1 MTVDAPN
8 KPAGRSARI
17 ALMVSLA
24 LNVLFIG
31 GFASAFVM
39 HHHGHHGR
47 KESGLMAFARTLP
60 AERKD
65 MIKQKIAGEQS
76 NMATLNKAEHDA
88 RTAARN
94 VLLEEPFDNAKF
106 KAALDKAVDA
116 DAQTKHARMALLASA
131 TSDLTPD
138 ERKQLHD
145 WIEKHRPLPPLR
157 EDADAKP
164 AQ

>member
-1 MTVDAPN
+1 MTLDSVN
-8 KPAGRSARI
+8 KPAGRSLRV

-31 GFASAFVM
+31 GVASAFVL
-39 HHHGHHGR
+39 HHRGHHGH
-47 KESGLMAFARTLP
+47 KESGLMGFARTLP

-65 MIKQKIAGEQS
+65 MIKQKIAGEQVNLAS
-76 NMATLNKAEHDA
+76 LNKAEHDT
-88 RTAARN
+88 RVAARSI
-94 VLLEEPFDNAKF
+94 LLEEPFDKDKF

-116 DAQTKHARMALLASA
+116 DAQTKHARMSLLASA
-131 TSDLTPD
+131 TSDLSPA

-157 EDADAKP
+157 EGGKGDR
-164 AQ
+164 

>member
-1 MTVDAPN
+1 MTVEAAN
-8 KPAGRSARI
+8 KPAGRSLHV
-17 ALMVSLA
+17 ALVISLA
-24 LNVLFIG
+24 LNVLFVG
-31 GFASAFVM
+31 GVAAAFM
-39 HHHGHHGR
+39 LRHHGHHWHR
-47 KESGLMAFARTLP
+47 ESGLMAFARTLP

-65 MIKQKIAGEQS
+65 MIKQKIAGEQANLAS
-76 NMATLNKAEHDA
+76 LNKVEHEA
-88 RTAARN
+88 RAAARS
-94 VLLEEPFDNAKF
+94 VLLEEPFDKDKF

-157 EDADAKP
+157 EDAKA
-164 AQ
+164 AE

>member
-1 MTVDAPN
+1 MTVEASN
-8 KPAGRSARI
+8 KPTGRSARI
-17 ALMVSLA
+17 WLMVSLA

-76 NMATLNKAEHDA
+76 NMASLNKAEHEA

-94 VLLEEPFDNAKF
+94 ILLEEPFDKDKF
-106 KAALDKAVDA
+106 KTALDKAVDA

-131 TSDLTPD
+131 TSDLTPA

-157 EDADAKP
+157 EEPDAKA